1 VTETVARPSL
11 GALPSAAGGRRGRG
25 GRRVRMPIVAA
36 GAALVVLCVVGFA
49 AVAANLG
56 GRVAVLQ
63 VQRAV
68 AAGQTFTSADLG
80 QVQASDDSGLHLIP
94 ASQAGQVVG
103 EQAALPLAAGALLT
117 DSEIGDAVWP
127 PAGQMTGSVALAAGR
142 FPPDLAAGQHV
153 TVFVRASSD
162 TTETGSATATTPAS
176 FGAVVVSVAPAADGQ
191 GSTVVT
197 LLLAADDA
205 ATLAGAPDDGVV
217 VMRGT
222 GG

>member
-1 VTETVARPSL
+1 
-11 GALPSAAGGRRGRG
+11 
-25 GRRVRMPIVAA
+25 MPIVAV
-36 GAALVVLCVVGFA
+36 GAALVAVCVVGFT

-63 VQRAV
+63 VQHAV

-80 QVQASDDSGLHLIP
+80 QVQATNDPGLHLIP

-103 EQAALPLAAGALLT
+103 QQAALPLAAGALLT
-117 DSEIGDAVWP
+117 DSEIGQPAWP
-127 PAGQMTGSVALAAGR
+127 PTGQMTGSVALEAGR

-162 TTETGSATATTPAS
+162 PTETGSGTATTPAG
-176 FGAVVVSVAPAADGQ
+176 FGAVVVSVAPAVNGQ

-197 LLLAADDA
+197 LLLADDDA
-205 ATLAGAPDDGVV
+205 ATLAGAPDGDVV
-217 VMRGT
+217 IMRGT
-222 GG
+222 GGD